1 MITDH
6 SEVMSTM
13 PSKVSDLNQSLN
25 DKDYQQARL
34 ISNQII
40 DNMEDIW
47 QWSIKQEQENG

>member
-13 PSKVSDLNQSLN
+13 PLKVSALNKALN

-34 ISNQII
+34 ICNQII